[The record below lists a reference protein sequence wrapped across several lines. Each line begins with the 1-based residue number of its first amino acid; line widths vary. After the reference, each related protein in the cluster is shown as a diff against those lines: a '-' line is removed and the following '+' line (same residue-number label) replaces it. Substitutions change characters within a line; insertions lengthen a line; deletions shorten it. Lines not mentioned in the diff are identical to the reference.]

1 MWHDRRGKAILKLGM
16 WLIFFVIMAFAVFL
30 TNLLSEPS
38 SPSINDDSLI
48 PHQKKF
54 LNLKDT
60 WELFLSSNYHYQ
72 YEIHNKNTNEMTIFQ
87 GEKTNGIDIGYRESK
102 IGIIKYRQEDNHTYQ
117 ILVDHEEEIP
127 FIYEEEDQN
136 YLNLQNLNTKLS
148 YLIPDEKISG
158 TMRKIT
164 YQNGEEW
171 IEITTTENNIKQI
184 RINNSQKEYNLS
196 FTTKNEVESKK

>member
-1 MWHDRRGKAILKLGM
+1 
-16 WLIFFVIMAFAVFL
+16 
-30 TNLLSEPS
+30 
-38 SPSINDDSLI
+38 
-48 PHQKKF
+48 
-54 LNLKDT
+54 
-60 WELFLSSNYHYQ
+60 
-72 YEIHNKNTNEMTIFQ
+72 MTIFQ